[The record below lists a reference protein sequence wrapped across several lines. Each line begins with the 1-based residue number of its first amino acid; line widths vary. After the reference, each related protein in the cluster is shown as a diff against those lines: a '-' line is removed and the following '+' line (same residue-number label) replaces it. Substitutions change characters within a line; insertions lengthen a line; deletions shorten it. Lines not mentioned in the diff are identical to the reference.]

1 MVRVF
6 RLAGGRRKL
15 EMILQSVAQ
24 ARYSFGE
31 VKRKCNAER
40 NKNDG
45 KKMAEGA

>member
-1 MVRVF
+1 
-6 RLAGGRRKL
+6 
-15 EMILQSVAQ
+15 VAQ
-24 ARYSFGE
+24 ARYKFGE